1 MFSNVSSTV
10 RLAPVLRFNLS
21 APQVDILPKA
31 DNGTV
36 VPVPVLGFRL
46 IRAAQINASG
56 AVTLPATFVNGT
68 WSRVNSNALNASQSF
83 IYACRLA
90 FPNGTALRPE
100 PATLRLQLY
109 IFNRSLNITLDRLL
123 AYNTTPA
130 YSKMTLSISHWP
142 WLEAEQHAADR
153 LQVRLRITP
162 PFNGTLQAGNE
173 SNGLVQTFTLTGQ
186 ALPPFIEKL
195 LNGRQLVRRV
205 RLVDAVEL
213 DSQVVVT
220 NTSALSMLGAERSKV
235 DFALNI
241 TTSELVLSFG
251 HFNSTLVYDPDFGVL
266 LEGKENGG
274 GDGNGVGSDD
284 NTALIV
290 SVSVL
295 VPVAVLVVVAVVVGA
310 LVLTRQARARFTA
323 AAVQSTANINFSSEG
338 LGRCSRRWSSH
349 AVPRTSCPPRCRGCA

>member
-1 MFSNVSSTV
+1 
-10 RLAPVLRFNLS
+10 
-21 APQVDILPKA
+21 
-31 DNGTV
+31 
-36 VPVPVLGFRL
+36 
-46 IRAAQINASG
+46 
-56 AVTLPATFVNGT
+56 
-68 WSRVNSNALNASQSF
+68 VNSNALNASQSF

-109 IFNRSLNITLDRLL
+109 IFNRSSNITLDRLL

-251 HFNSTLVYDPDFGVL
+251 HFNSTLVYDPGTLFTLRFSFFAFVL
-266 LEGKENGG
+266 R
-274 GDGNGVGSDD
+274 SSF
-284 NTALIV
+284 
-290 SVSVL
+290 SV
-295 VPVAVLVVVAVVVGA
+295 
-310 LVLTRQARARFTA
+310 
-323 AAVQSTANINFSSEG
+323 
-338 LGRCSRRWSSH
+338 
-349 AVPRTSCPPRCRGCA
+349 